1 MNNLVVGK
9 NSKVCRALGN
19 ISGVEFV
26 SHADLP
32 IKGVFNVVYVFSFSR
47 RMFENERLIDQVNG
61 IKCNHVVYVS
71 SIAADLAY
79 IHKYNYP
86 TIKRKCED
94 ISKLYNFSVLR
105 IGLII
110 ETMIIEP
117 TSGDYLVTPLS
128 DLKTMLRNGE
138 LACNAPVL
146 RSYGRGPSKLQLY
159 YGFFLD
165 FLGGGS
171 IFFRPIDFVLKL
183 FGYNWGGYNAIVVAR
198 FRRKSDLNVKSNTF

>member
-19 ISGVEFV
+19 ISGVKFV

-32 IKGVFNVVYVFSFSR
+32 VKGRFNVVYVFSFSR
-47 RMFENERLIDQVNG
+47 RMLENESLIDQVNS

-79 IHKYNYP
+79 SHKYTYT
-86 TIKRKCED
+86 TIKRKSED
-94 ISKLYNFSVLR
+94 IAKLYNFSVLR

-110 ETMIIEP
+110 ESMIIEP

-128 DLKTMLRNGE
+128 DLKTILRNGE

-146 RSYGRGPSKLQLY
+146 RSYGPGPSKLQLY
-159 YGFFLD
+159 YGLFLD
-165 FLGGGS
+165 FLGVGS
-171 IFFRPIDFVLKL
+171 IFLRPIDLVLKL
-183 FGYNWGGYNAIVVAR
+183 YGHNWGGYNAIVVAR
-198 FRRKSDLNVKSNTF
+198 FRKNSDLNVNPDTL